1 MLPGTY
7 RACLYGPLPSGHVDE
22 SCFEWIDIPMEPLEE
37 GEYLAKT
44 ECLTMTPANRKHWH
58 EDLIVSSSSIAKIIE
73 SKNPDFPVG
82 KYLYS
87 FAGWTE
93 YVHSGYKPR
102 REVVTVP
109 VPPKSVD
116 PAPGLPVSIL
126 THMLGASGMTAYFGL
141 YDVGE
146 PRPGETIVVAGASGN
161 IGMLVCQMA
170 KMSGL
175 EVIGIAGGEMKCN
188 WLMDNLGIDAVID
201 YKSDD
206 VEKRMAELCPDGMD
220 IFFDNVGGEVL
231 NAAMAN
237 MAKGCRVV
245 VCGETSQMELEGA
258 TLKKDVPSTLSQ
270 EGPSNY
276 FNLVYAEAEMRGLYV
291 MKYASQFPQV
301 MKWLA
306 GKYASGEFI
315 YKEDRAFEG
324 LENAPKMMMR
334 MMAGENFG
342 SSVLQL

>member
-1 MLPGTY
+1 M
-7 RACLYGPLPSGHVDE
+7 
-22 SCFEWIDIPMEPLEE
+22 
-37 GEYLAKT
+37 
-44 ECLTMTPANRKHWH
+44 
-58 EDLIVSSSSIAKIIE
+58 
-73 SKNPDFPVG
+73 
-82 KYLYS
+82 
-87 FAGWTE
+87 
-93 YVHSGYKPR
+93 
-102 REVVTVP
+102 
-109 VPPKSVD
+109 
-116 PAPGLPVSIL
+116 
-126 THMLGASGMTAYFGL
+126 
-141 YDVGE
+141 
-146 PRPGETIVVAGASGN
+146 AGASGN

-188 WLMDNLGIDAVID
+188 WLMDNLDIDAVID

-206 VEKRMAELCPDGMD
+206 DEKRMAELCPDGMD

-258 TLKKDVPSTLSQ
+258 KLKKDVPSTLSQ

-306 GKYASGEFI
+306 GKYTLGEFI

-324 LENAPKMMMR
+324 LENVPKMMMR

-342 SSVLQL
+342 SSVFQL